1 MRTRIYEGS
10 VNSAWLYAEN
20 RMDKGLESRNI
31 YGKIIKLHTH
41 THVHEAMNR
50 PKSMYWYMHRLYA
63 LRLYRLMELDLW
75 SSTPLPPTPSIV
87 HIMPMEQPAPQP
99 SPPVQWTRTTN
110 VRSVYIG
117 KRLASEVDAYT
128 ARHRMTWSSMVKV
141 ALRVLMDESKD
152 FESMDTVRDRVGVD
166 G

>member
-1 MRTRIYEGS
+1 
-10 VNSAWLYAEN
+10 
-20 RMDKGLESRNI
+20 
-31 YGKIIKLHTH
+31 
-41 THVHEAMNR
+41 MNR

-141 ALRVLMDESKD
+141 ALRVLMDESK
-152 FESMDTVRDRVGVD
+152 EMEHMDTVRDRVGVD

>member
-1 MRTRIYEGS
+1 M
-10 VNSAWLYAEN
+10 
-20 RMDKGLESRNI
+20 
-31 YGKIIKLHTH
+31 
-41 THVHEAMNR
+41 
-50 PKSMYWYMHRLYA
+50 
-63 LRLYRLMELDLW
+63 
-75 SSTPLPPTPSIV
+75 V
-87 HIMPMEQPAPQP
+87 HIMSMEQPAPQP

-117 KRLASEVDAYT
+117 KLLALEVDAYT